1 MSLRILIFGDGENE
15 LGKIETEY
23 APSDDLPA
31 LPRLIHRVL
40 GEPAQTTYTTK
51 KFKKIKAAHGRGGKW
66 AKKTKRAI
74 EDARK
79 GGYQGTVILIDRDR
93 KSSAERLG
101 PLTDA
106 RDAMLACCAVGNA
119 VETFDAWMIADGKA
133 VREATGKATQSQSHP
148 KPEKLNKDEGTGNH
162 PKDWATR
169 IFGGTSSLTPAY
181 AVVALHAD
189 IDLLKRTCPKGF
201 APFAKDIEK
210 RIAPL
215 VGS

>member
-31 LPRLIHRVL
+31 LPRLIHRIL
-40 GEPAQTTYTTK
+40 GEPAQTTYTSK
-51 KFKKIKAAHGRGGKW
+51 KFKKIKAAHGKGGKW

-93 KSSAERLG
+93 RSTAERLV
-101 PLTDA
+101 PLIDA
-106 RDAMLACCAVGNA
+106 RNEVSACCAVGNA

-133 VREATGKATQSQSHP
+133 VREAGGNASLSHP
-148 KPEKLNKDEGTGNH
+148 DPEKLNKDEGTGDH
-162 PKDWATR
+162 PKDRAFR
-169 IFGGTSSLTPAY
+169 IFEGCSSLTPVY
-181 AVVALHAD
+181 AVVALYAD
-189 IDLLKRTCPKGF
+189 IDFLKEKCSKGF
-201 APFAKDIEK
+201 APFAKDIEE
-210 RIAPL
+210 RIAP
-215 VGS
+215 VVDGS